1 MGIRVIYMSWIKTS
15 KSVIQIK
22 QRNISSE
29 YKYLLIKYAISLI
42 NIIVNTNLPQAMFEL
57 VSLGPQAVMLPIEPT
72 LLFSLTLSYA

>member
-1 MGIRVIYMSWIKTS
+1 MGIRDIYMSWIKTS

-72 LLFSLTLSYA
+72 LLVSLTLSYA

>member
-29 YKYLLIKYAISLI
+29 YKNLLIKYAISLI

>member
-72 LLFSLTLSYA
+72 LLVSLTLSYA